1 MLDRVLILSASV
13 GNGHT
18 IAAESLK
25 KAFETK
31 KLAREIRH
39 EDVLK
44 FTNPLFRRL
53 YGKSYIDLVN
63 NMPEVLG
70 WMYDQLDEPWK
81 NEKRRLFFDKL
92 NTQPFVKM
100 VREYAPDCI
109 VCTHFLPSEIV
120 SDLKA
125 KQKLSCPQAIVVTDF
140 DMHALWLCRNFE
152 HYFVALDE
160 TRAYL
165 EKLGFPSEKI
175 TTSGIPIDPVFSES
189 KPKIAMREK
198 YGLDSNIP
206 TIILSLG
213 GFGVGRIDTLI
224 DALRSINRPVQI
236 LGMCGRNEELR
247 KRLEGEPANG
257 EVRIIPVGYTKAM
270 DEYMSASD
278 LIVGKPGGLT
288 TCEALAKGLVFVIV
302 NPIPGQ
308 EERNSDHLL
317 ENGAAIRSNN
327 PATLGYKIEQLLD
340 DPEKLNAMRRNAQN
354 FARPRAAFDIA
365 DKLADIIRNQDRSQH
380 PRNHTK

>member
-1 MLDRVLILSASV
+1 MYKRILILSASV

-25 KAFETK
+25 QAFEIK
-31 KLAREIRH
+31 GLAGEIRH
-39 EDVLK
+39 EDVLN

-53 YGKSYIDLVN
+53 YGKAYIDLVN
-63 NMPEVLG
+63 RAPEFLG

-92 NTQPFVKM
+92 NAKPLIKM
-100 VREYAPDCI
+100 IRDYDPDWI

-125 KQKLSCPQAIVVTDF
+125 TGKLSCPLAIVVTDF
-140 DMHALWLCRNFE
+140 DMHAMWLCRNYE

-165 EKLGFPSEKI
+165 ETLGFSREKI
-175 TTSGIPIDPVFSES
+175 TVSGIPIAPLFSETKS
-189 KPKIAMREK
+189 KAEMREK
-198 YGLDSNIP
+198 YGLDADTP
-206 TIILSLG
+206 TVILSLG
-213 GFGVGRIDTLI
+213 GFGVGRIDTLL
-224 DALRSINRPVQI
+224 DALRTIRRRVQI
-236 LGMCGRNEELR
+236 LAMCGRNEEM
-247 KRLEGEPANG
+247 KNQLEKASNKDDI
-257 EVRIIPVGYTKAM
+257 VRIIPVGYTKAM
-270 DEYMSASD
+270 DEYMTASD

-317 ENGAAIRSNN
+317 EHGAAIRSNN

-340 DPEKLNAMRRNAQN
+340 DPARLEQMQQNARA
-354 FARPRAAFDIA
+354 FARPQAAMDIA
-365 DKLADIIRNQDRSQH
+365 EKLTEIRA
-380 PRNHTK
+380 

>member
-1 MLDRVLILSASV
+1 MYRRVLILSASV

-25 KAFETK
+25 QAFENK
-31 KLAREIRH
+31 KLAGEVRH

-53 YGKSYIDLVN
+53 YGKAYIDLVN
-63 NMPEVLG
+63 RAPEVLG

-92 NTQPFVKM
+92 NAAPLIKM
-100 VREYAPDCI
+100 IREYDPDWI

-125 KQKLSCPQAIVVTDF
+125 KGKVDRPQAIVVTDF
-140 DMHALWLCRNFE
+140 DMHALWLCRNYE

-160 TRAYL
+160 TKVYL
-165 EKLGFPSEKI
+165 ETLGFPAEKI
-175 TTSGIPIDPVFSES
+175 TVSGIPIAPKFSETKS
-189 KPKIAMREK
+189 KQAMREK
-198 YGLDSNIP
+198 FGLDADVP
-206 TIILSLG
+206 TVILSLG
-213 GFGVGRIDTLI
+213 GFGVGRIGTLL
-224 DALRSINRPVQI
+224 DALRSIRRPVQI
-236 LGMCGRNEELR
+236 LAMCGRNEEL
-247 KRLEGEPANG
+247 KKELDSKSKTDDV
-257 EVRIIPVGYTKAM
+257 VRVIPVGYTKEM
-270 DEYMSASD
+270 DEYMTASD

-317 ENGAAIRSNN
+317 ENGTAIRSNN

-340 DPEKLNAMRRNAQN
+340 DPARLERMHRNALAL
-354 FARPRAAFDIA
+354 ARPNAAMDIA
-365 DKLADIIRNQDRSQH
+365 DKISELGV
-380 PRNHTK
+380 KE

>member
-1 MLDRVLILSASV
+1 MPQVPIPMFKRILILSASV

-25 KAFETK
+25 KAFQIN
-31 KLAREIRH
+31 KLADEVRH
-39 EDVLK
+39 EDTLK

-53 YGKSYIDLVN
+53 YGKAYIDLVN
-63 NMPEVLG
+63 SAPEVLG

-81 NEKRRLFFDKL
+81 NEKRRLFLDKL

-100 VREYAPDCI
+100 VREYDPDWI
-109 VCTHFLPSEIV
+109 VCTHFLPAEIV
-120 SDLKA
+120 SDLKTRG
-125 KQKLSCPQAIVVTDF
+125 KLDSPQAIVVTDF

-165 EKLGFPSEKI
+165 ETLGFPAEKI
-175 TTSGIPIDPVFSES
+175 RVSGVPIDPVFGES
-189 KPKIAMREK
+189 RSKTEMREK
-198 YGLDSNIP
+198 YGLDPEIP
-206 TIILSLG
+206 TVILSLG

-224 DALRSINRPVQI
+224 DALRSIRRPIQI
-236 LGMCGRNEELR
+236 LTMCGRNEEM
-247 KRLEGEPANG
+247 KKQLELSAKQANG
-257 EVRIIPVGYTKAM
+257 RARIVPVGYTKAM

-278 LIVGKPGGLT
+278 LIIGKPGGLT

-317 ENGAAIRSNN
+317 ENWVAIRSNN
-327 PATLGYKIEQLLD
+327 PATLGYKIEQLLE
-340 DPEKLNAMRRNAQN
+340 DPKKLDLMRRNALN

-365 DKLADIIRNQDRSQH
+365 DTLLSLGQRN
-380 PRNHTK
+380 T

>member
-1 MLDRVLILSASV
+1 MFNRVLILSASV

-25 KAFETK
+25 KAFRIK

-39 EDVLK
+39 EDVLDY
-44 FTNPLFRRL
+44 TNPLFRRL
-53 YGKSYIDLVN
+53 YGKAYLDLVN
-63 NMPEVLG
+63 TAPEILG

-100 VREYAPDCI
+100 VREYKPDWI

-125 KQKLSCPQAIVVTDF
+125 KQKLNCPQAIVVTDF
-140 DMHALWLCRNFE
+140 DMHALWLCRNYE

-165 EKLGFPSEKI
+165 ETLDFPSEKI
-175 TTSGIPIDPVFSES
+175 SVCGIPIDPVFIES
-189 KPKIAMREK
+189 KTKAAMCEK
-198 YGLDSNIP
+198 YGLDANVP

-213 GFGVGRIDTLI
+213 GFGVGRMDRLL
-224 DALRSINRPVQI
+224 DALSSISRPVQI
-236 LGMCGRNEELR
+236 LAMCGRNEEL
-247 KRLEGEPANG
+247 KRQLESLVSADSLV
-257 EVRIIPVGYTKAM
+257 VRIVPVGYTTTM

-327 PATLGYKIEQLLD
+327 PTTLGYKIEQLLK
-340 DPEKLNAMRRNAQN
+340 DPEKISSMRRNALD
-354 FARPRAAFDIA
+354 FARPSAAFDIA
-365 DKLADIIRNQDRSQH
+365 DKLAELGV
-380 PRNHTK
+380 

>member
-1 MLDRVLILSASV
+1 MYQRILILSASV

-25 KAFETK
+25 HAFEIK
-31 KLAREIRH
+31 KLAGEVRH

-53 YGKSYIDLVN
+53 YGKAYIDLVN
-63 NMPEVLG
+63 RAPEFLG

-92 NTQPFVKM
+92 NTTPLIKM
-100 VREYAPDCI
+100 VREYDPDWI

-120 SDLKA
+120 SDLKS
-125 KQKLSCPQAIVVTDF
+125 KGKLDCPQAIVVTDF
-140 DMHALWLCRNFE
+140 DMHALWLCRNYE

-160 TRAYL
+160 TKAYL
-165 EKLGFPSEKI
+165 ETLSFPPEKI
-175 TTSGIPIDPVFSES
+175 TVSGIPIAPKFSEIKS
-189 KPKIAMREK
+189 KAAMREK
-198 YGLDSNIP
+198 FGLAADVP
-206 TIILSLG
+206 TVILSLG
-213 GFGVGRIDTLI
+213 GFGVGRIGTLL
-224 DALRSINRPVQI
+224 DALRTIRRPVQI
-236 LGMCGRNEELR
+236 LAMCGRNEEL
-247 KRLEGEPANG
+247 KKELDSKSKSEDI
-257 EVRIIPVGYTKAM
+257 VRIIPVGYTKEM
-270 DEYMSASD
+270 DEYMTTSD

-327 PATLGYKIEQLLD
+327 PATLGFKIEQLLD
-340 DPEKLNAMRRNAQN
+340 DPARLEQMRLNALA
-354 FARPRAAFDIA
+354 FARPKAAMDIA
-365 DKLADIIRNQDRSQH
+365 DKLGELGG
-380 PRNHTK
+380 K

>member
-1 MLDRVLILSASV
+1 MFKRVLILSASV

-25 KAFETK
+25 KAFEIK
-31 KLAREIRH
+31 KLASEIRH
-39 EDVLK
+39 EDVLN

-109 VCTHFLPSEIV
+109 VCTHFLPAEIV

-125 KQKLSCPQAIVVTDF
+125 KQKLVCPQAIVVTDF
-140 DMHALWLCRNFE
+140 DMHALWLCRNYE

-165 EKLGFPSEKI
+165 ETLGFSSEKI
-175 TTSGIPIDPVFSES
+175 SVSGIPIDPVFSES
-189 KPKIAMREK
+189 KPKLAMRQK
-198 YGLDSNIP
+198 YGLDAKMP
-206 TIILSLG
+206 VVILSLG
-213 GFGVGRIDTLI
+213 GFGVGNIDTLL
-224 DALRSINRPVQI
+224 DSLRSITRPVQI
-236 LGMCGRNEELR
+236 LAMCGRNEELK
-247 KRLEGEPANG
+247 KRLESIAATDSES
-257 EVRIIPVGYTKAM
+257 RIIPVGYTKEM

-308 EERNSDHLL
+308 EERNADHLL

-327 PATLGYKIEQLLD
+327 PATLGYKIGQLLA
-340 DPEKLNAMRRNAQN
+340 DPEKLNAMQHNALN
-354 FARPRAAFDIA
+354 FARPTAAFDIA
-365 DKLADIIRNQDRSQH
+365 DKLAEVIRA
-380 PRNHTK
+380 

>member
-1 MLDRVLILSASV
+1 MFNRILILSASV

-25 KAFETK
+25 KAFEID
-31 KLAREIRH
+31 KLAREVRH
-39 EDVLK
+39 EDTLK

-53 YGKSYIDLVN
+53 YGKAYIDLVN
-63 NMPEVLG
+63 NAPEVLG

-100 VREYAPDCI
+100 VREYAPDWI
-109 VCTHFLPSEIV
+109 VCTHFLPAEII

-125 KQKLSCPQAIVVTDF
+125 KKKLDCPQAIVVTDF
-140 DMHALWLCRNFE
+140 DMHALWLCRNYE

-160 TRAYL
+160 TRFYL
-165 EKLGFPSEKI
+165 ESLGFDPGK
-175 TTSGIPIDPVFSES
+175 TSVCGIPIDPVFSE
-189 KPKIAMREK
+189 PKSREAMREK
-198 YGLDSNIP
+198 YGLDQNTP
-206 TIILSLG
+206 VLILSLG
-213 GFGVGRIDTLI
+213 GFGVGRIDGLLNS
-224 DALRSINRPVQI
+224 LRSIRQPVQI
-236 LGMCGRNEELR
+236 LAMCGRNEEL
-247 KRLEGEPANG
+247 KNRLEKEAKSADGAW
-257 EVRIIPVGYTKAM
+257 IIPVGYTKEM
-270 DEYMSASD
+270 NEYMTAAH

-288 TCEALAKGLVFVIV
+288 TCEALAKGLVFVVV

-308 EERNSDHLL
+308 EERNADHLL

-327 PATLGYKIEQLLD
+327 PATLGYKIEQLLK
-340 DPEKLNAMRRNAQN
+340 DPKKLEKMSRNAEA

-365 DKLADIIRNQDRSQH
+365 DKIAGFSTR
-380 PRNHTK
+380 